1 MKVVLQNKLSRFYF
15 GNDGRWTADHSKARD
30 FGTSLKA
37 MDFLQAN
44 KVEQAQVVL
53 KFQDTKYDIVLQALS
68 DSPERKS
75 PL

>member
-1 MKVVLQNKLSRFYF
+1 MKVVLQNKLSRFYL
-15 GNDGRWTADHSKARD
+15 GNDGKWTADHSKVRD
-30 FGTSLKA
+30 FESSLRA

-44 KVEQAQVVL
+44 KMENTQVVL

-68 DSPERKS
+68 NSPERKG